1 MNLTN
6 MNRSKNDNHYTIL
19 IMDTYYYIQNNIKR
33 FFVSSLFMLLLLVSS
48 NMTAQS
54 NASEVSGTVVSA
66 EDSMPLP
73 GVSIVLKGT
82 ATGVTT
88 DFDGNYS
95 IKMPNSTGTLVFS
108 YLGFET
114 REVAV
119 NGQSTINVSMATDTQ
134 ALDEVVV
141 TALGIKRSE
150 KSLGYSVENV
160 AAEELTRVAQANVL
174 NSLSGKVAGVTLN
187 STGGTGSTVSMV
199 IRGAISLST
208 DNQPLFVVDGVP
220 IANSVNNI
228 GGFGDR
234 NPVDYG
240 NAISDLDPES
250 IENVTIL
257 KGPSAAALYGS
268 RAGNGVVLITT
279 KKAKDNQRMKVTF
292 SSNTVFDLPY
302 KYLDIQSQF
311 ASGYLSYS
319 PASEGNGN
327 ILPSVIPAGGNG
339 GPELDRGYFAVQ
351 WNSPLDANGN
361 PIPIELKSYSNNIR
375 NFVQTGITTTN
386 SITVT
391 NSTESLNYRLGV
403 TAMDNTGVVP
413 NSDLKR
419 NSFSLS
425 ASSSLT
431 DKLTVSSNINV
442 IHSYADNRPAS
453 NRGTNPLQAA
463 YSVPAN
469 INILDIK
476 DYKLPGT
483 DIFNFSDNYPN
494 PYFLAY
500 EVNNSFSRFR
510 IFGNMA
516 LDWQLSPSFN
526 IRTSYNLNSFNQTQ
540 ETKMA
545 PGYARE
551 SNNGTYGIAKTD
563 GMETNIDLLA
573 TYTKELGDFD
583 MSISAGG
590 NLMYQRNNGLSNSA
604 SNKVGLIVPNL
615 FTVDNIAPATLQFSS
630 FNTER
635 AINSVYALAN
645 FGFKDM
651 LYLDVTARNDWSSTL
666 PIDNRSYFYPS
677 ASLSFLVSE
686 LVSIPKVDLLK
697 LRAGW
702 ARVGND
708 TSPYQLGS
716 FYNNQGQWDSAV
728 LYSAQGGLNTP
739 GLEPEEATSKEFGI
753 DLTMFQNRLRIEG
766 TYYTVENRNQIVPN
780 IPIPGSSGY
789 SSVSINAGVLESK
802 GYEISLGFTPIRNE
816 NWNWD
821 LNVNYTTNESKI
833 LELSDGVDYIQ
844 FWSDNKS
851 VSRGYVA
858 NAATGEDGLVGN
870 IYSPKIKRVTDV
882 NSPYFNYP
890 LIGQGEDAEWLA
902 QDERVKVG
910 NYNPDF
916 IVGLQSSLSYK
927 NLTLN
932 LTFDWRS
939 GGQYMSQTS
948 RYLTEDGYSQQILD
962 NLVNPGI
969 ANAGPELKQWVLDH
983 ADEYIFGENF
993 ISIGGP
999 PSDGGFAESLGG
1011 SVVYDG
1017 IFNAGVVGTHD
1028 ENGNFIL
1035 DYENLGDVGTNFI
1048 PFSVANPW
1056 DFGTP
1061 HMFDADFIKLR
1072 EISLSYDLPNKYV
1085 DRIGLDKLSFA
1096 VYSRNIMLW
1105 TKDSAF
1111 GVDPE
1116 RAFQAETS
1124 SGNRGTQFKQGIERY
1139 NVEPWL
1145 VPIGIKIS
1153 VTF

>member
-1 MNLTN
+1 
-6 MNRSKNDNHYTIL
+6 
-19 IMDTYYYIQNNIKR
+19 MDTHYYIKDNIKR
-33 FFVSSLFMLLLLVSS
+33 FFAAFLFMLLLLVSS
-48 NMTAQS
+48 NVNAQT
-54 NASEVSGTVVSA
+54 NGFNVSGAVVSS

-82 ATGVTT
+82 STGFTT
-88 DFDGNYS
+88 DFDGNYN
-95 IKMPNSTGTLVFS
+95 IKLPNGNGILIFS
-108 YLGFET
+108 YIGFET
-114 REVAV
+114 REISV
-119 NGQSTINVSMATDTQ
+119 NGQSTINVSLTIDTQ

-141 TALGIKRSE
+141 TALGIKRKD

-160 AAEELTRVAQANVL
+160 AAEELTRVTQANVL

-187 STGGTGSTVSMV
+187 STGGTGSSVSMV
-199 IRGAISLST
+199 IRGAISLSS
-208 DNQPLFVVDGVP
+208 DNQPLFIVDGVP
-220 IANSVNNI
+220 IQNTVNNI

-250 IENVTIL
+250 IESVSIL
-257 KGPSAAALYGS
+257 KGGSAAALYGS

-279 KKAKDNQRMKVTF
+279 KKAKANQRMKVTF
-292 SSNTVFDLPY
+292 TSNTVFDLPY

-327 ILPSVIPAGGNG
+327 ILPAVIPAGGNG

-361 PIPIELKSYSNNIR
+361 AIPIELKSYPNNIK

-386 SITVT
+386 SMTIT
-391 NSTESLNYRLGV
+391 NSTEALNYRLGV
-403 TAMDNTGVVP
+403 TAMNNTGIIP

-425 ASSSLT
+425 ASSGLS

-442 IHSYADNRPAS
+442 VHSYADNRPAS

-476 DYKLPGT
+476 DYDLPGT
-483 DIFNFSDNYPN
+483 DVFNFSDDYPN
-494 PYFLAY
+494 PYFLAN

-516 LDWQLSPSFN
+516 LDWQLSPSFS

-545 PGYARE
+545 PGYSRE

-563 GMETNIDLLA
+563 GIETNIDLLA
-573 TYTKELGDFD
+573 TYTKDLGDFD
-583 MSISAGG
+583 MTFSGGG
-590 NLMYQRNNGLSNSA
+590 NLRYQKNKGISNSA
-604 SNKVGLIVPNL
+604 ANRVGLIVPNL
-615 FTVDNIAPATLQFSS
+615 FTVDNIAPSALQYSS
-630 FNTER
+630 YEEER
-635 AINSVYALAN
+635 AVNSLYSLAN
-645 FGFKDM
+645 FGYKDM
-651 LYLDVTARNDWSSTL
+651 LYVDLTYRIDWSSTL
-666 PIDNRSYFYPS
+666 GFDNREYDYPS

-697 LRAGW
+697 LRGGW
-702 ARVGND
+702 AQVGND
-708 TSPYQLGS
+708 TEPYQIDTY
-716 FYNNQGQWDSAV
+716 FNNNGQWGDAV
-728 LYSAQGGLNTP
+728 LYGAESVLNDPDIESEKAQSL
-739 GLEPEEATSKEFGI
+739 EFGV
-753 DLTMFQNRLRIEG
+753 DLTMFQNRLRFNG
-766 TYYTVENRNQIVPN
+766 TYYTVENKNQIFVNDLPS
-780 IPIPGSSGY
+780 SSGY
-789 SSVSINAGVLESK
+789 NAVRTNVGILESK
-802 GYEISLGFTPIRNE
+802 GYEISLGFTPLRSE

-821 LNVNYTTNESKI
+821 LNLNYTTNESKMVA
-833 LELSDGVDYIQ
+833 LAEGLDYIQ

-858 NAATGEDGLVGN
+858 DPATGEDGLVGN

-882 NSPYFNYP
+882 NSPYYNYP

-902 QDERVKVG
+902 EDERVKVG

-916 IVGLQSSLSYK
+916 IMGLQSSLTYK
-927 NLTLN
+927 NLTLSFT
-932 LTFDWRS
+932 LDWRS

-948 RYLTEDGYSQQILD
+948 RYLTEDGYSQQILN

-983 ADEYIFGENF
+983 ADELIYGENF

-999 PSDGGFAESLGG
+999 PSDGGFAENLGG
-1011 SVVYDG
+1011 STVYDG
-1017 IFNAGVVGTHD
+1017 VFNAGVVGTHD

-1035 DYENLGDVGTNFI
+1035 DYENLGDEGTNFI

-1072 EISLSYDLPNKYV
+1072 EVSLSYDLPNKYI
-1085 DRIGLDKLSFA
+1085 DRIGLDNLSFS

-1116 RAFQAETS
+1116 RAFQAE
-1124 SGNRGTQFKQGIERY
+1124 GNKGSRGTQFKQGIERY

-1145 VPIGIKIS
+1145 VPVGIKIS

>member
-1 MNLTN
+1 
-6 MNRSKNDNHYTIL
+6 
-19 IMDTYYYIQNNIKR
+19 MDTHTNKQSDGARLITL
-33 FFVSSLFMLLLLVSS
+33 FSLIFLVFGHAII
-48 NMTAQS
+48 AQT
-54 NASEVSGTVVSA
+54 VSGTVTAS
-66 EDSMPLP
+66 EDGMPLP
-73 GVSIVLKGT
+73 GVSVVLKGT
-82 ATGVTT
+82 TTGVST

-95 IKMPNSTGTLVFS
+95 INVTSQDGILVFS

-114 REVAV
+114 SEVNL
-119 NGQSTINVSMATDTQ
+119 NGQTSINIAMNPGTQ

-141 TALGIKRSE
+141 TALGIKRE
-150 KSLGYSVENV
+150 QKSLGYSVEEV
-160 AAEELTRVAQANVL
+160 AAEELTRVAQENVL

-187 STGGTGSTVSMV
+187 TTGGAGSSVSMV
-199 IRGAISLST
+199 IRGAISLSS

-220 IANSVNNI
+220 IANTLNNI

-240 NAISDLDPES
+240 NAISDLDPQS
-250 IENVTIL
+250 IEDVSIL

-279 KKAKDNQRMKVTF
+279 KKAADRQKMKVSFT
-292 SSNTVFDLPY
+292 SNTVFDVPVR
-302 KYLDIQSQF
+302 YLENQSQF
-311 ASGYLSYS
+311 ANGYFSYS
-319 PASEGNGN
+319 PKSQGGSN
-327 ILPSVIPAGGNG
+327 ILPDVIPAGGNG

-361 PIPIELKSYSNNIR
+361 PIPIELKSYPNNI
-375 NFVQTGITTTN
+375 NEFVQTGITTTN
-386 SITVT
+386 SMTVT
-391 NSTESLNYRLGV
+391 NSTEALNYRLGV
-403 TAMDNTGVVP
+403 TALDNTGIIP
-413 NSDLKR
+413 NSDFKR
-419 NSFSLS
+419 NSFSMS
-425 ASSSLT
+425 ASSGFS
-431 DKLTVSSNINV
+431 DKVTVSTNINFT
-442 IHSYADNRPAS
+442 HSYADNRPAS

-463 YSVPAN
+463 YGVPAN
-469 INILDIK
+469 VNILDVK
-476 DYKLPGT
+476 DYKLPGNEV
-483 DIFNFSDNYPN
+483 FNFSDDYPN
-494 PYFLAY
+494 PWFLAN

-510 IFGNMA
+510 IYGNLA
-516 LDWQLSPSFN
+516 LDWQIAPAFN
-526 IRTSYNLNSFNQTQ
+526 IRTSYNLNRFEQTQ

-545 PGYARE
+545 PGYDRE

-563 GMETNIDLLA
+563 GLETNIDILA
-573 TYTKELGDFD
+573 TYTKDFGDFD
-583 MSISAGG
+583 FTASAGG
-590 NLMYQRNNGLSNSA
+590 NLMYQKNRGLSNSA
-604 SNKVGLIVPNL
+604 ASRVGLIVPNL
-615 FTVDNIAPATLQFSS
+615 FTVDNIAPTSLKYSS
-630 FNTER
+630 FASER
-635 AINSVYALAN
+635 AINSVYGLAN
-645 FGFKDM
+645 FGFRDF

-697 LRAGW
+697 LRGGW

-708 TSPYQLGS
+708 TSPYQLDAY
-716 FYNNQGQWDSAV
+716 YNNVGQWENAV
-728 LYSAQGGLNTP
+728 LYSAEGGLNSSN
-739 GLEPEEATSKEFGI
+739 LEPEEATSLEFGL
-753 DLTMFQNRLRIEG
+753 DLNLFQNRLRFEG

-789 SSVSINAGVLESK
+789 NSVSINAGVLESK
-802 GYEISLGFTPIRNE
+802 GYELSLGFTPVSTE

-821 LNVNYTTNESKI
+821 LNLNYTTNESKI
-833 LELSDGVDYIQ
+833 LELSEGVDYIE
-844 FWSDNKS
+844 FWGDNKS
-851 VSRGYVA
+851 VSRGYIA
-858 NAATGEDGLVGN
+858 NSATGEDGLVGN

-902 QDERVKVG
+902 QEERVKVG

-916 IVGLQSSLSYK
+916 VMGLQTSLSYK
-927 NLTLN
+927 NLSLN
-932 LTFDWRS
+932 MTFDWRS

-948 RYLTEDGYSQQILD
+948 RYFTEDGYSQQILD

-969 ANAGPELKQWVLDH
+969 PEAGPELKQWVLDN
-983 ADEYIFGENF
+983 ADRLIYGEDF
-993 ISIGGP
+993 LSIGGP
-999 PSDGGFAESLGG
+999 PRDGGFPEDLGG

-1017 IFNAGVVGTHD
+1017 IFNAGVVGSHD

-1035 DYENLGDVGTNFI
+1035 DYENLGEAGTNFI

-1072 EISLSYDLPNKYV
+1072 EIAITYDLPSKYV
-1085 DRIGLDKLSFA
+1085 ERIGLDNLSFSL
-1096 VYSRNIMLW
+1096 YSRNIMLW
-1105 TKDSAF
+1105 TKDSDY

-1116 RAFQAETS
+1116 RAFQAES
-1124 SGNRGTQFKQGIERY
+1124 DSGNRGTQFKQGIERY

-1145 VPIGIKIS
+1145 VPIGIKIG

>member
-1 MNLTN
+1 MDKHINK
-6 MNRSKNDNHYTIL
+6 RIDGVRL
-19 IMDTYYYIQNNIKR
+19 IAL
-33 FFVSSLFMLLLLVSS
+33 FSLIFMVFGHAII
-48 NMTAQS
+48 AQT
-54 NASEVSGTVVSA
+54 VTGTVTAA
-66 EDSMPLP
+66 EDGMPLP
-73 GVSIVLKGT
+73 GVSVVLKGT
-82 ATGVTT
+82 ATGVST

-95 IKMPNSTGTLVFS
+95 ITVPSPDGILVFS

-114 REVAV
+114 REVNV
-119 NGQSTINVSMATDTQ
+119 NGQTSINIAMNPGTQ

-141 TALGIKRSE
+141 TALGIKRE
-150 KSLGYSVENV
+150 HKSLGYSVEEV
-160 AAEELTRVAQANVL
+160 AAEELTRVAQENVL

-187 STGGTGSTVSMV
+187 TTGGAGSSVSMV
-199 IRGAISLST
+199 IRGAISLSS

-220 IANSVNNI
+220 IANTLNNI

-240 NAISDLDPES
+240 NAISDLDPQS
-250 IENVTIL
+250 IEDVSIL

-279 KKAKDNQRMKVTF
+279 KKAADRQKMKVSFT
-292 SSNTVFDLPY
+292 SNTVFDVPVR
-302 KYLDIQSQF
+302 YLENQSQF
-311 ASGYLSYS
+311 ANGYFSYS
-319 PASEGNGN
+319 PKSQGGSN
-327 ILPSVIPAGGNG
+327 ILPDVIPAGGNG

-361 PIPIELKSYSNNIR
+361 PVPIELRSYPNNI
-375 NFVQTGITTTN
+375 NEFVQTGITTTN
-386 SITVT
+386 SMTVT
-391 NSTESLNYRLGV
+391 NSTEALNYRLGV
-403 TAMDNTGVVP
+403 TALDNTGIIP
-413 NSDLKR
+413 NSDFKR

-425 ASSSLT
+425 ASSGVS
-431 DKLTVSSNINV
+431 DKVTVSTNINFT
-442 IHSYADNRPAS
+442 HSYADNRPAS

-463 YSVPAN
+463 YGVPAN
-469 INILDIK
+469 VNILDVK
-476 DYKLPGT
+476 DYKLPGNEV
-483 DIFNFSDNYPN
+483 FNFSDDYPN
-494 PYFLAY
+494 PWFLAN

-510 IFGNMA
+510 IYGNLA
-516 LDWQLSPSFN
+516 LDCQITPSFN
-526 IRTSYNLNSFNQTQ
+526 IRTSYNLNRYEQTQ

-545 PGYARE
+545 PGYDRE
-551 SNNGTYGIAKTD
+551 SNNGTYGIAETD
-563 GMETNIDLLA
+563 GLETNIDLLA
-573 TYTKELGDFD
+573 TYAKDFGDFD
-583 MSISAGG
+583 FTASAGG
-590 NLMYQRNNGLSNSA
+590 NLMYQKNRGLSNSA
-604 SNKVGLIVPNL
+604 APRVGLIVPNL
-615 FTVDNIAPATLQFSS
+615 FTVDNIAPTSLRYSS
-630 FNTER
+630 FTSER
-635 AINSVYALAN
+635 AINSVYGLAN
-645 FGFKDM
+645 FGFRDF

-677 ASLSFLVSE
+677 ASLSLLVSE
-686 LVSIPKVDLLK
+686 LVGIPKVDLLK
-697 LRAGW
+697 LRGGW

-708 TSPYQLGS
+708 TSPYQLDAY
-716 FYNNQGQWDSAV
+716 YNNVGQWENAI
-728 LYSAQGGLNTP
+728 LYSAEGGLNSSN
-739 GLEPEEATSKEFGI
+739 LEPEEATSLEFGL
-753 DLTMFQNRLRIEG
+753 DLALFQNRLRFEG

-789 SSVSINAGVLESK
+789 NSVSINAGVLESK
-802 GYEISLGFTPIRNE
+802 GYELSLGFTPVSTE

-821 LNVNYTTNESKI
+821 LNLNYTSNESKI
-833 LELSDGVDYIQ
+833 LELSEGVDYIE

-858 NAATGEDGLVGN
+858 NPATGEDGLVGN

-902 QDERVKVG
+902 QEERVKVG

-916 IVGLQSSLSYK
+916 VMGLQTSLSYK
-927 NLTLN
+927 NLSLN
-932 LTFDWRS
+932 MTFDWRS

-948 RYLTEDGYSQQILD
+948 RYFTEDGYSQQILD

-969 ANAGPELKQWVLDH
+969 PEAGPELKQWVLDN
-983 ADEYIFGENF
+983 ADRLIYGENF
-993 ISIGGP
+993 LSIGGP
-999 PSDGGFAESLGG
+999 PSDGGFPEDLGG

-1017 IFNAGVVGTHD
+1017 IFNAGVVGEHD

-1035 DYENLGDVGTNFI
+1035 DQENLGDVGTSFI

-1072 EISLSYDLPNKYV
+1072 EIAITYDLPSKYIE
-1085 DRIGLDKLSFA
+1085 RIGLDNLSFSL
-1096 VYSRNIMLW
+1096 YSRNIMLW
-1105 TKDSAF
+1105 TKDSDY

-1116 RAFQAETS
+1116 RAFQAETD

-1145 VPIGIKIS
+1145 VPIGIKIG

>member
-1 MNLTN
+1 MIHNTN
-6 MNRSKNDNHYTIL
+6 M
-19 IMDTYYYIQNNIKR
+19 DTHYYIKDNIKH
-33 FFVSSLFMLLLLVSS
+33 FFAAFLFMLLLLVSS
-48 NMTAQS
+48 NVNAQT
-54 NASEVSGTVVSA
+54 NGFNVSGTVVSS
-66 EDSMPLP
+66 EDNMPLP

-82 ATGVTT
+82 STGFTT
-88 DFDGNYS
+88 DFDGNYN
-95 IKMPNSTGTLVFS
+95 IKLPNGNGTLIFS
-108 YLGFET
+108 YIGFET
-114 REVAV
+114 REISV
-119 NGQSTINVSMATDTQ
+119 NGQSTINVSLATDMQ

-141 TALGIKRSE
+141 TALGIKRKD

-160 AAEELTRVAQANVL
+160 AAEELTRVTQANVL

-187 STGGTGSTVSMV
+187 STGGTGSSVSMV
-199 IRGAISLST
+199 IRGAISLTS
-208 DNQPLFVVDGVP
+208 DNQPLFIVDGVP
-220 IANSVNNI
+220 IANTVNNI

-250 IENVTIL
+250 IENVSIL
-257 KGPSAAALYGS
+257 KGGSAAALYGS

-279 KKAKDNQRMKVTF
+279 KKAKNNQRMKVTF
-292 SSNTVFDLPY
+292 TSNTVFDLPY

-327 ILPSVIPAGGNG
+327 ILPAVIPAGGNG
-339 GPELDRGYFAVQ
+339 GPELNRGYFAVQ
-351 WNSPLDANGN
+351 WNSPLDINGN
-361 PIPIELKSYSNNIR
+361 PIPIELKSYPNNIK

-391 NSTESLNYRLGV
+391 NSTDALNYRLGV
-403 TAMDNTGVVP
+403 TAMDNTGIIP

-425 ASSSLT
+425 ASSGLS

-442 IHSYADNRPAS
+442 VHSYADNRPAS

-476 DYKLPGT
+476 EYDLPGT
-483 DIFNFSDNYPN
+483 DVFNFSDDYPN
-494 PYFLAY
+494 PYFLAN

-516 LDWQLSPSFN
+516 LDWQLSPSFS

-545 PGYARE
+545 PGYSRE

-563 GMETNIDLLA
+563 GIETNIDLLA
-573 TYTKELGDFD
+573 TYTKDLGDFD
-583 MSISAGG
+583 MTFSGGG
-590 NLMYQRNNGLSNSA
+590 NLRYQKNKGISNSA
-604 SNKVGLIVPNL
+604 ANRVGLIVPNL
-615 FTVDNIAPATLQFSS
+615 FTVDNIAPTALQYSS
-630 FNTER
+630 FEKER
-635 AINSVYALAN
+635 AVNSLYGLAN
-645 FGFKDM
+645 FGYKDM
-651 LYLDVTARNDWSSTL
+651 LYVDLTYRIDWSSTL
-666 PIDNRSYFYPS
+666 GFDNRDYDYPS

-697 LRAGW
+697 LRGGW
-702 ARVGND
+702 AEVGND
-708 TSPYQLGS
+708 TDPYQIDTY
-716 FYNNQGQWDSAV
+716 FDNDGQWGDAV
-728 LYSAQGGLNTP
+728 LYSAGSVLNDP
-739 GLEPEEATSKEFGI
+739 DIESEKAQSLEFGV
-753 DLTMFQNRLRIEG
+753 DLTMFQNRLRFNG
-766 TYYTVENRNQIVPN
+766 TYYTVENKNQIFVNDLPS
-780 IPIPGSSGY
+780 SSGY
-789 SSVSINAGVLESK
+789 NAIRTNVGILESK

-821 LNVNYTTNESKI
+821 LNLNYTTNESKMVA
-833 LELSDGVDYIQ
+833 LAEGLDYIQ

-858 NAATGEDGLVGN
+858 NPATGEDGLVGN

-882 NSPYFNYP
+882 NSPYYNYP

-902 QDERVKVG
+902 EDERVKVG

-916 IVGLQSSLSYK
+916 IMGLQSSLTYK

-969 ANAGPELKQWVLDH
+969 ATAGPELKQWVLDH
-983 ADEYIFGENF
+983 ADELIYGENF

-999 PSDGGFAESLGG
+999 PSDGGFAEDLGG
-1011 SVVYDG
+1011 STVYDG
-1017 IFNAGVVGTHD
+1017 VFNAGVVGTHD

-1035 DYENLGDVGTNFI
+1035 DYENLGEEGTNFI

-1072 EISLSYDLPNKYV
+1072 EISLSYDLPNKYI
-1085 DRIGLDKLSFA
+1085 DRIGLDNLSFS

-1116 RAFQAETS
+1116 RAFQAEGRKDS
-1124 SGNRGTQFKQGIERY
+1124 RGTQFKQGIERY

-1145 VPIGIKIS
+1145 VPVGIKVS